1 MKARG
6 NRRGALLADIK
17 RTQMML
23 DKDTHYH
30 QLVCVCV
37 CVVCGGGVGGGVCV
51 CVCVCVCVNRVAAQL
66 VRQYVE
72 VRLRL
77 KCNCSREIRTGSIH
91 GTVSVRP
98 YG

>member
-1 MKARG
+1 LNPRDKLKLIKVVLLHAMKARG

-51 CVCVCVCVNRVAAQL
+51 CVCVCLCEQSGCTTGATVCGGSLEA
-66 VRQYVE
+66 E
-72 VRLRL
+72 V
-77 KCNCSREIRTGSIH
+77 
-91 GTVSVRP
+91 
-98 YG
+98 